1 MADSFLLP
9 NFVFVEKF
17 QWWTEGITKDL
28 DPTELGAVAQTCTSL
43 WASQRFLQVSGL
55 HVEKSWLLSVVISQ
69 WSERRQR
76 LLHSQREKLGVHTI
90 FFPGYS
96 LSVWECACPVRVCVG
111 LHLTGSP
118 ITKHCALALVFLIH
132 GPLDKGPWEME
143 AKRGEVVAGQ
153 DWSDCVCITVFESA
167 FTEVSRIK
175 WAASVWGVTSS
186 RCVWGVQQVKGALS
200 DNEQS
205 GGLFTANKPPD

>member
-1 MADSFLLP
+1 MAEGFLLP

-76 LLHSQREKLGVHTI
+76 LLQSQREKLGVHTI
-90 FFPGYS
+90 VFPGYS

-118 ITKHCALALVFLIH
+118 ITKHCALALVFLSMVHWTKGH
-132 GPLDKGPWEME
+132 GKWRPKEERWWLD
-143 AKRGEVVAGQ
+143 RTEVTV
-153 DWSDCVCITVFESA
+153 CVLLFLSA

>member
-1 MADSFLLP
+1 MAEGFLLP

-55 HVEKSWLLSVVISQ
+55 HVENSWLLSVVISQ

-76 LLHSQREKLGVHTI
+76 LLQSQREKLGVHTI
-90 FFPGYS
+90 VFPGYS

-118 ITKHCALALVFLIH
+118 ITKHCALALVFLSMVHWTKGH
-132 GPLDKGPWEME
+132 GKWRPKEERWWLD
-143 AKRGEVVAGQ
+143 R
-153 DWSDCVCITVFESA
+153 
-167 FTEVSRIK
+167 TEVT
-175 WAASVWGVTSS
+175 V
-186 RCVWGVQQVKGALS
+186 CVL
-200 DNEQS
+200 
-205 GGLFTANKPPD
+205 LFLKVHLLR